1 MVELSGQIAT
11 TILNADG
18 VVSGRKPCS
27 PVMISL
33 WLAIF
38 VVLGTVVPAACVAQV
53 QPVAD
58 RVTALVP
65 SLEAYLEQGMRTFDS
80 PGLAIGIVA
89 DDRLVY
95 SKGFGVRGKSAAA
108 PVDTRTLFQIGSTTK
123 AFLAA
128 TIALMVDRGKLH
140 WDDRIIDLDPE
151 FQLQDPWVTR
161 EFRVFDLLAQR
172 SGLPPEVNDGLGMFA
187 YPEAD
192 LINSLRYV
200 TPVSS
205 FRSTFAYTNITHL
218 LAGRIVAKL
227 AGTSDWNAVLQ
238 KEFLDPLGM
247 KDTSYTAAAMQA
259 SANHAMGYRWSPQ
272 GTTEVPFSQIF
283 PYDYYG
289 AGDMNSNID
298 EMARWMQLQ
307 LGKGEFDGHRLVSE
321 ANLELTHQPRIAI
334 SNNLSY
340 ASGWVDQQTQNGDI
354 VWHNGGT
361 TSFGAYVGLSP
372 TRKVGVIV
380 LTNEVNVG
388 FPDAIGWWT
397 LDRILGNPEVDHAA
411 DRHRAAV
418 ADFES
423 QTKQFARPPDARP
436 PLPAEAFVG
445 DFTNRA
451 FGKAAITLENGAP
464 VMTFTATGAAVRL
477 DPWDGSVRTASY
489 VQAGRF
495 AAMAEALG
503 PLPVGFVQLQMDRNG
518 RRNLLRLTFSDG
530 QGYDFAREPA
540 LKP

>member
-1 MVELSGQIAT
+1 MAALSGQISIP
-11 TILNADG
+11 ILNAAG
-18 VVSGRKPCS
+18 AVGGRRSCRPVV
-27 PVMISL
+27 ISL

-38 VVLGTVVPAACVAQV
+38 VLFGTAVPTPCLAQAQPAAE
-53 QPVAD
+53 

-65 SLEAYLEQGMRTFDS
+65 SLEAYIELGMRTFDS

-89 DDRLVY
+89 DDRMVY
-95 SKGFGVRGKSAAA
+95 SKGFGVRSKSATA

-151 FQLQDPWVTR
+151 FQLLDPWVTR

-172 SGLPPEVNDGLGMFA
+172 SGLPPDVNDGFGVFA

-205 FRSTFAYTNITHL
+205 FRSTFSYTNITHL
-218 LAGRIVAKL
+218 LAGRIVAKV
-227 AGTSDWNAVLQ
+227 AGAPDWNAVLQ
-238 KEFLDPLGM
+238 KEFLEPLGM
-247 KDTSYTAAAMQA
+247 KDTSYTAVAMQA

-272 GTTEVPFSQIF
+272 GTTELPFSQIF
-283 PYDYYG
+283 PYDYFG
-289 AGDMNSNID
+289 AGDINSNID
-298 EMARWMQLQ
+298 EMARWIRLQ
-307 LGKGEFDGHRLVSE
+307 LGNGEFDGHRLVSK

-334 SNNLSY
+334 NNNLSY
-340 ASGWVDQQTQNGDI
+340 ASGWVDQQTQNGNI

-361 TSFGAYVGLSP
+361 ASFGAFVGLLP
-372 TRKVGVIV
+372 VKNVGVIV
-380 LTNEVNVG
+380 LSNEVNVG

-397 LDRILGNPEVDHAA
+397 LDRILDNPDVDHVAA
-411 DRHRAAV
+411 RHRAAV
-418 ADFES
+418 ANFES

-436 PLPAEAFVG
+436 ALPAQSFVG
-445 DFTNRA
+445 DFSNRA
-451 FGKAAITLENGAP
+451 FGKASVMLENDAP
-464 VMTFTATGAAVRL
+464 VMTFTATGAALRL
-477 DPWDGSVRTASY
+477 DAWDGDVRTATY
-489 VQAGRF
+489 VRAGRF

-503 PLPVGFVQLQMDRNG
+503 PSPVGFVQLQMDGNG
-518 RRNLLRLTFSDG
+518 RQNLLRLTFSDG
-530 QGYDFAREPA
+530 QGYDFTREPA